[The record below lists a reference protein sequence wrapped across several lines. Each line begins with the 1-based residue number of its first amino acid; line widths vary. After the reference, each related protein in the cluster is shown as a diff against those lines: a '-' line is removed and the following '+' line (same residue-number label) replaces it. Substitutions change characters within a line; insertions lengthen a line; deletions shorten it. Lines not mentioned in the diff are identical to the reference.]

1 MKSHNPCPI
10 SLQAVSDVK
19 NKFCLFFFLLS
30 SLIKYCFLAFY
41 SLEFIIIF
49 YKHHNEN
56 LKDTGFSIFV
66 NCGVIHLS
74 STKV

>member
-19 NKFCLFFFLLS
+19 NNFFKFFFLLS

-41 SLEFIIIF
+41 SLEFIFVF
-49 YKHHNEN
+49 Y
-56 LKDTGFSIFV
+56 
-66 NCGVIHLS
+66 
-74 STKV
+74 

>member
-10 SLQAVSDVK
+10 SLQAVSGVK
-19 NKFCLFFFLLS
+19 NNFLNFFLLS
-30 SLIKYCFLAFY
+30 SLIKYCFLVFY

-56 LKDTGFSIFV
+56 LKETGFSIFV

>member
-19 NKFCLFFFLLS
+19 NNFFFFILLS

-41 SLEFIIIF
+41 SSEFIFI
-49 YKHHNEN
+49 KHHNEN
-56 LKDTGFSIFV
+56 LKETGFSIFV

>member
-19 NKFCLFFFLLS
+19 TFFFNFFLLS

-56 LKDTGFSIFV
+56 LKETGFSIFV

>member
-19 NKFCLFFFLLS
+19 NNFFFFLLS

-41 SLEFIIIF
+41 SLEFILSFI
-49 YKHHNEN
+49 KHHNEN
-56 LKDTGFSIFV
+56 LKETGFSIFV

>member
-1 MKSHNPCPI
+1 MKYFREKINKKQNFMKSHNPCPI

-41 SLEFIIIF
+41 SLEFIFIF
-49 YKHHNEN
+49 
-56 LKDTGFSIFV
+56 F
-66 NCGVIHLS
+66 
-74 STKV
+74 

>member
-19 NKFCLFFFLLS
+19 NNFFFFLLS

-41 SLEFIIIF
+41 SLEFIFIF
-49 YKHHNEN
+49 YKHHNE
-56 LKDTGFSIFV
+56 
-66 NCGVIHLS
+66 H
-74 STKV
+74 